1 MELKLLE
8 DFLCLADQLSFSRA
22 AEMRHVTQSTFSKRI
37 RALEHWFGADL
48 IDRSSHPVTL
58 TPEGAAA
65 IAPSREIVQ
74 MMHGLR
80 EGIGRLQKQPAHSVS
95 FAALHTLLVTFMP
108 SWRRCIEAQMGKVTL
123 GPMHQNTEYATSLKM
138 LRNGDVDFLLT
149 YSHSAVALNLP
160 ESEYDSL
167 TLAQERVIPVSAPG
181 ADGRPLHA
189 IRPDS
194 VTSYVSYGSSSF
206 FASALS
212 AMLAERPLALNV
224 MATNA
229 MSVGLRSM
237 VLVGTGLAW
246 LPESLIRKDLESGRI
261 VRGGDRNWEFT
272 VDVKLIRGRT
282 RRQMPDTL
290 WEVASRTAGNAQDC
304 LGAEVLM

>member
-48 IDRSSHPVTL
+48 VDRSSHPVTL
-58 TPEGAAA
+58 TAEGSAV

-80 EGIGRLQKQPAHSVS
+80 EGINNFPRQPSNAVS

-108 SWRRCIEAQMGKVTL
+108 AWRKAVEQKMGKLTL
-123 GPMHQNTEYATSLKM
+123 GPMYQNTEYASTLKL

-149 YSHSAVALNLP
+149 YSHPSVAMNLP
-160 ESEYDSL
+160 DEQFESL
-167 TLAQERVIPVSAPG
+167 VLAQERVIPVSAPG
-181 ADGRPLHA
+181 PNGKPLHS

-194 VTSYVSYGSSSF
+194 VLSYLSYGSSSF
-206 FASALS
+206 FASAIAAL
-212 AMLAERPLALNV
+212 LAERPLALNI
-224 MATNA
+224 MAANA

-237 VLVGTGLAW
+237 VLIGTGLAW
-246 LPESLIRKDLESGRI
+246 LPESLIRQDLKDKRI
-261 VRGGDRNWEFT
+261 VPGGDKDWEFT

-282 RRQMPDTL
+282 RRPTPDL
-290 WEVASRTAGNAQDC
+290 VWDVAKRTIGDAQGC
-304 LGAEVLM
+304 LGAEVLI

>member
-1 MELKLLE
+1 MELRLLE

-37 RALEHWFGADL
+37 RALEQWFGADL
-48 IDRSSHPVTL
+48 VDRSSHPVTL
-58 TPEGAAA
+58 TSEGAAA

-80 EGIGRLQKQPAHSVS
+80 EGIGRLQKQPANAIS

-108 SWRRCIEAQMGKVTL
+108 AWRRSMEAQMGKLTL
-123 GPMHQNTEYATSLKM
+123 GPMYQNTEYSNTLKL
-138 LRNGDVDFLLT
+138 LRNGEVDFLLT
-149 YSHSAVALNLP
+149 YSHSAVAMNLP
-160 ESEYDSL
+160 EDEFESL

-181 ADGRPLHA
+181 PDGKPLHC
-189 IRPDS
+189 IRSDA
-194 VTSYVSYGSSSF
+194 VLSYLSYGSASF
-206 FASALS
+206 FAAALS
-212 AMLAERPLALNV
+212 ALLAERPLALNV

-229 MSVGLRSM
+229 MGVGLRSM

-246 LPESLIRKDLESGRI
+246 LPESLIRQDLASGRI
-261 VRGGDRNWEFT
+261 VRGGDRNWDFM
-272 VDVKLIRGRT
+272 VDVKLIRGKT
-282 RRQMPDTL
+282 RRSAPDLL
-290 WEVASRTAGNAQDC
+290 WEVATRTMGQAQEC

>member
-37 RALEHWFGADL
+37 RSLEHWFGADL
-48 IDRSSHPVTL
+48 VDRSSHPVTL

-80 EGIGRLQKQPAHSVS
+80 EGISKFPKQPANAVS

-108 SWRRCIEAQMGKVTL
+108 AWRKSIEAQMGKINL
-123 GPMHQNTEYATSLKM
+123 GPMYQNTEYASTLRM

-149 YSHSAVALNLP
+149 YSHHAVAMNLP
-160 ESEYDSL
+160 EDKFESI
-167 TLAQERVIPVSAPG
+167 TLAQERIIPASAPD
-181 ADGRPLHA
+181 ANGRPLHA

-194 VTSYVSYGSSSF
+194 VLNYISYGSSSF
-206 FASALS
+206 FASAVAAL
-212 AMLAERPLALNV
+212 LAERPLALNV
-224 MATNA
+224 MASNA
-229 MSVGLRSM
+229 MSVGLRSQ

-246 LPESLIRKDLESGRI
+246 LPESLIRQDLADGRL
-261 VRGGDRNWEFT
+261 VLGGDEEWEFT
-272 VDVKLIRGRT
+272 VDVKLVRGCN
-282 RRQMPDTL
+282 RRPTPDLL
-290 WEVASRTAGNAQDC
+290 WEVARRLVPQTQPC
-304 LGAEVLM
+304 LGAEVLI